1 VSTLNQ
7 KVGRENSLRA
17 RAEELFQEQWKKV
30 ILKTDQLFSRLM
42 LFQWVAAVA
51 MALIVS
57 PRTWSGQTSQV
68 NAHIWAAIFIGG
80 AITLFPIWMT
90 RVRPGAL
97 ATRYVISVGQMLMS
111 ALLIDLTGGR
121 IETHFHVFGSLVI
134 LSFYRDWRVLIP
146 ATLVVYLD
154 HILRGIYSPYS
165 VYGVLSASPWRS
177 IEHAGWVIFE
187 DIFLVI
193 SCLRN
198 VREMRFTANRAAALE
213 ESKRELEA
221 SVHANQLIMD
231 NSLDV
236 ICTTDYEGRFVTV
249 SAACEALWGYSPSE
263 LAGKRYIDFVYP
275 EDHSKS
281 RQASADIRT
290 GQTLIDFENR
300 YIHKDGSLV
309 YMTWSAYWS
318 EADKIVFAV
327 GRDIAARKH
336 AEQELQRHRDEQ
348 TRLILDTAYDAFV
361 AIDSEGKITTWNTQ
375 AESTFGWSRAE
386 AIGKK
391 LSETIIPPQYREGH
405 ERGLK
410 HFHATGQGPVLN
422 KRLELTALHRNG
434 REFPIEL
441 TIWPIKV
448 GDTCSFNAFIRDI
461 SERKAAEQARSHL
474 AAIVEFSDDAIF
486 SKDIEG
492 TILSWNDGAR
502 HLYGY
507 SAEEAIGRS
516 VSMLVP
522 PGQSDD
528 LDQILAKIKEGQPI
542 VQRDSVRVGKDGR
555 EIDVSISVSPVR
567 GVDGQVT
574 GASVIA
580 RNITERKRAEE
591 KFRSLLESAPDAVV
605 IVNKEGEIVLVNA
618 QTERLFGY
626 ERKEMLGGRAEM
638 LLPERLRGRDVDYS
652 EIFFTEP
659 HTHEM
664 DAGLELFGQRKDG
677 TEFPIE
683 ISRSPLETEEG
694 LLVSSAIR
702 DITSRKQTE
711 EAIQKAKLDAE
722 HANHAKSEFLSR
734 MSHELRTPLNAILG
748 FGQLLERHNPT
759 SEQRSRI
766 QHIVGAGRH
775 LLGLINEVLDISRIE
790 AGKLQMSLEPVL
802 LADTLEEAL
811 SLLRPFALERGIELV
826 CPAHVGADSYVMA
839 DLQRFKQVLL
849 NLITNAI
856 KYTPAGGRVVIS
868 YSSTAGKKVR
878 VAVTD
883 TGPGIAPDKLP
894 RLFTPFERLGAE
906 QTEVEGTGLGLTLSQ
921 RLMQA
926 MGGSIGVESRVGQ
939 GSTFWIELPHT
950 QSPLDSLSTRKTVT
964 LPNAADGEGQECTIL
979 YIEDNLSNLRLI
991 QEILAEHPNIKLL
1004 TAMQGQMGLDLA
1016 RQHSPDLV
1024 LLDLHLPD
1032 VPGSHVLAKLKAGEM
1047 TRDIPVVIV
1056 SADATYGQ
1064 IDRLMT
1070 AGARDY
1076 LTKPIDINKFLQ
1088 IVQEMPKH
1096 ANVRGNEKARPPR
1109 RRRVAGQDAVP
1120 TATRPP
1126 DPGVTIG

>member
-1 VSTLNQ
+1 LNQ
-7 KVGRENSLRA
+7 KVVREDSLRV

-30 ILKTDQLFSRLM
+30 ILKTDQLFARLM
-42 LFQWVAAVA
+42 LFQWVAALA
-51 MALIVS
+51 IALIVS
-57 PRTWSGQTSQV
+57 PRTWSGQASQV
-68 NAHIWAAIFIGG
+68 NVHIWAAIFIGG
-80 AITLFPIWMT
+80 AITLFPVWMT
-90 RVRPGAL
+90 RASPGSF
-97 ATRYVISVGQMLMS
+97 ATRNVIGVAQMLMS

-121 IETHFHVFGSLVI
+121 VETHFHVFGSLVI

-146 ATLVVYLD
+146 ATLVVYVD

-213 ESKRELEA
+213 ESKRELEV
-221 SVHANQLIMD
+221 SVQANQVIMD

-236 ICTTDYEGRFVTV
+236 ICATDDEGRFVTV
-249 SAACEALWGYSPSE
+249 SAASETLWGYTPAE
-263 LAGKRYIDFVYP
+263 LAGKRYIDLVLP
-275 EDHSKS
+275 EDHPKT
-281 RQASADIRT
+281 RQAAADIRT

-300 YIHKDGSLV
+300 YIRKDGSLV
-309 YMTWSAYWS
+309 YMMWSAYWS
-318 EADKIVFAV
+318 EADKTLFAV

-336 AEQELQRHRDEQ
+336 AEQELLRHRDEQ

-361 AIDSEGKITTWNTQ
+361 AIDSTGKITTWNTQ
-375 AESTFGWSRAE
+375 AEKTFGWPRQE
-386 AIGKK
+386 AIGQT
-391 LSETIIPPQYREGH
+391 LSETIIPPQYRQEH
-405 ERGLK
+405 MRGLK
-410 HFHATGQGPVLN
+410 QYQATGEGPVLN
-422 KRLELTALHRNG
+422 KRIEIAAQRRDG

-448 GDTCSFNAFIRDI
+448 GETYSFNAFIRDI
-461 SERKAAEQARSHL
+461 S
-474 AAIVEFSDDAIF
+474 
-486 SKDIEG
+486 
-492 TILSWNDGAR
+492 
-502 HLYGY
+502 
-507 SAEEAIGRS
+507 
-516 VSMLVP
+516 
-522 PGQSDD
+522 
-528 LDQILAKIKEGQPI
+528 
-542 VQRDSVRVGKDGR
+542 
-555 EIDVSISVSPVR
+555 
-567 GVDGQVT
+567 
-574 GASVIA
+574 
-580 RNITERKRAEE
+580 ERKRAEE

-626 ERKEMLGGRAEM
+626 ERKEMLGGRVEM
-638 LLPERLRGRDVDYS
+638 LMPERFRSHRDT
-652 EIFFTEP
+652 FFTQP
-659 HTHEM
+659 RTREM
-664 DAGLELFGQRKDG
+664 AVGLELFGQRKDG

-683 ISRSPLETEEG
+683 ISLSPLETEEG
-694 LLVSSAIR
+694 SLVSSAIR
-702 DITSRKQTE
+702 DITSRKQAE
-711 EAIQKAKLDAE
+711 EAIHNAKLDAE

-759 SEQRSRI
+759 PNQRTRI

-802 LADTLEEAL
+802 LADALEEAL
-811 SLLRPFALERGIELV
+811 SLLRPFALEGGIELV
-826 CPAHVGADSYVMA
+826 CPAHVGTDSYVMA

-878 VAVTD
+878 IAVTD
-883 TGPGIAPDKLP
+883 TGPGIAPEKLP

-921 RLMQA
+921 RLMHA
-926 MGGSIGVESRVGQ
+926 MGGSIGVESAVGQ

-950 QSPLDSLSTRKTVT
+950 QSPLDSLSKRKTVS
-964 LPNAADGEGQECTIL
+964 LPNAADEQDEERTVL

-991 QEILAEHPNIKLL
+991 EEILAEHPNIKLL
-1004 TAMQGQMGLDLA
+1004 TAMQGQMGIDLA

-1032 VPGSHVLAKLKAGEM
+1032 VPGSHVLAQLKAGEM

-1056 SADATYGQ
+1056 SADATHGQ
-1064 IDRLMT
+1064 IERLIT
-1070 AGARDY
+1070 AGAKDY

-1096 ANVRGNEKARPPR
+1096 ANVRGNEKARRTR
-1109 RRRVAGQDAVP
+1109 RRRPGQHVVP
-1120 TATRPP
+1120 TATAPP
-1126 DPGVTIG
+1126 DPGVAIR

>member
-1 VSTLNQ
+1 MSTLNQ
-7 KVGRENSLRA
+7 KVGRGDSLRA
-17 RAEELFQEQWKKV
+17 RAEELFQEQWQKV
-30 ILKTDQLFSRLM
+30 ILKTDQLFARLM

-51 MALIVS
+51 MAVIIS
-57 PRTWSGQTSQV
+57 PRTWSGQASQV
-68 NAHIWAAIFIGG
+68 NVHIWAAIFVGG
-80 AITLFPIWMT
+80 AITLFPVWMT
-90 RVRPGAL
+90 RASPGTF
-97 ATRYVISVGQMLMS
+97 ATRNVIAVAQMLMS

-121 IETHFHVFGSLVI
+121 VETHFHVFGSLVI
-134 LSFYRDWRVLIP
+134 LSFYRDWRVLIS
-146 ATLVVYLD
+146 ATLVVYVD
-154 HILRGIYSPYS
+154 HILRGIYWPYS

-213 ESKRELEA
+213 ESKRELEV
-221 SVHANQLIMD
+221 SVQANQVIMD

-236 ICTTDYEGRFVTV
+236 ICTSDDEGCFVTV
-249 SAACEALWGYSPSE
+249 SAACETLWGFTPAE
-263 LAGKRYIDFVYP
+263 LAGKRYIDLILP
-275 EDHSKS
+275 EDHPKT

-300 YIHKDGSLV
+300 YIRKDGSLV
-309 YMTWSAYWS
+309 YMMWSAYWS
-318 EADKIVFAV
+318 EADKTLFAV

-336 AEQELQRHRDEQ
+336 AEQELLRHRDEQ

-361 AIDSEGKITTWNTQ
+361 AIDSNGKITTWNTE
-375 AESTFGWSRAE
+375 AEKTFGWSRQE
-386 AIGKK
+386 AIGQT
-391 LSETIIPPQYREGH
+391 LSDTIIPPQYREAH
-405 ERGLK
+405 MRGLK
-410 HFHATGQGPVLN
+410 QYHATGEGPVLN
-422 KRLELTALHRNG
+422 KRIEITALRRDG

-448 GDTCSFNAFIRDI
+448 GETCSFNAFIRDI
-461 SERKAAEQARSHL
+461 SERK
-474 AAIVEFSDDAIF
+474 
-486 SKDIEG
+486 
-492 TILSWNDGAR
+492 
-502 HLYGY
+502 
-507 SAEEAIGRS
+507 
-516 VSMLVP
+516 
-522 PGQSDD
+522 
-528 LDQILAKIKEGQPI
+528 
-542 VQRDSVRVGKDGR
+542 
-555 EIDVSISVSPVR
+555 
-567 GVDGQVT
+567 
-574 GASVIA
+574 
-580 RNITERKRAEE
+580 RAEE
-591 KFRSLLESAPDAVV
+591 KFRGLLESAPDAVV

-626 ERKEMLGGRAEM
+626 ERKEMLGGRVEM
-638 LLPERLRGRDVDYS
+638 LMPERFRGHRDT
-652 EIFFTEP
+652 FFTQP
-659 HTHEM
+659 RTRKM
-664 DAGLELFGQRKDG
+664 GAALELFGQRKDG

-683 ISRSPLETEEG
+683 ISLSPLETEEG
-694 LLVSSAIR
+694 SLISSAIR
-702 DITSRKQTE
+702 DITSRKQAE

-759 SEQRSRI
+759 QEQRGRI

-790 AGKLQMSLEPVL
+790 AGMLQMSLEPVL
-802 LADTLEEAL
+802 LADALEEAM
-811 SLLRPFALERGIELV
+811 SLLRPFALEGGIELV

-868 YSSTAGKKVR
+868 HSSMAGRMVR
-878 VAVTD
+878 IAVTD
-883 TGPGIAPDKLP
+883 NGPGIAPDKLP

-921 RLMQA
+921 RLMHA
-926 MGGSIGVESRVGQ
+926 MGGSIGVESTVGQ

-950 QSPLDSLSTRKTVT
+950 QSPLDSLSQRKTVS
-964 LPNAADGEGQECTIL
+964 LPNAPDGQTEEERTVL

-991 QEILAEHPNIKLL
+991 EEILAEHPNIKLL

-1032 VPGSHVLAKLKAGEM
+1032 VPGSHVLAQLKAGEM

-1070 AGARDY
+1070 AGAREY
-1076 LTKPIDINKFLQ
+1076 LTKPIDINKFLR

-1096 ANVRGNEKARPPR
+1096 ANVRGNGNTSRTRRPR
-1109 RRRVAGQDAVP
+1109 SAGQHAVP
-1120 TATRPP
+1120 SATAPP
-1126 DPGVTIG
+1126 DPGVVIG

>member
-7 KVGRENSLRA
+7 KVGREDSLRA
-17 RAEELFQEQWKKV
+17 RAEELFREQWKKV
-30 ILKTDQLFSRLM
+30 ILKTDQLFARLM
-42 LFQWVAAVA
+42 LFQWVAALA
-51 MALIVS
+51 IALIVA
-57 PRTWSGQTSQV
+57 PRTWSGQASQV
-68 NAHIWAAIFIGG
+68 NVHIWAAIFIGG
-80 AITLFPIWMT
+80 AITLFPVWMT
-90 RVRPGAL
+90 RASPGTF
-97 ATRYVISVGQMLMS
+97 ATRNVIGVAQMLMS

-121 IETHFHVFGSLVI
+121 VETHFHVFGSLVI

-146 ATLVVYLD
+146 ATLVVYVD

-213 ESKRELEA
+213 ESKRELETA
-221 SVHANQLIMD
+221 VQENQVIMD

-236 ICTTDYEGRFVTV
+236 ICTADAEGRFVTV
-249 SAACEALWGYSPSE
+249 SAACEALWGYTPAE
-263 LAGKRYIDFVYP
+263 LAGKRYIDLVLP
-275 EDHSKS
+275 EDHPKT
-281 RQASADIRT
+281 RQSAADMTT
-290 GQTLIDFENR
+290 GQALIDFENR
-300 YIHKDGSLV
+300 YVRKDGSLV
-309 YMTWSAYWS
+309 YMLWSAYWS
-318 EADKIVFAV
+318 EADKTVFAV

-336 AEQELQRHRDEQ
+336 AEQELLRHRDEQ
-348 TRLILDTAYDAFV
+348 TRLILDTASDAFV
-361 AIDSEGKITTWNTQ
+361 AIDSNGKITTWNTQ
-375 AESTFGWSRAE
+375 AEKTFGWSRQE
-386 AIGKK
+386 AIGQM
-391 LSETIIPPQYREGH
+391 LSETIIPPQYRQAH
-405 ERGLK
+405 MRGLK
-410 HFHATGQGPVLN
+410 QYHATGEGSVLN
-422 KRLELTALHRNG
+422 KRIEITALRRDG

-448 GDTCSFNAFIRDI
+448 GETCSFNAFIRDI
-461 SERKAAEQARSHL
+461 S
-474 AAIVEFSDDAIF
+474 
-486 SKDIEG
+486 
-492 TILSWNDGAR
+492 
-502 HLYGY
+502 
-507 SAEEAIGRS
+507 
-516 VSMLVP
+516 
-522 PGQSDD
+522 
-528 LDQILAKIKEGQPI
+528 
-542 VQRDSVRVGKDGR
+542 
-555 EIDVSISVSPVR
+555 
-567 GVDGQVT
+567 
-574 GASVIA
+574 
-580 RNITERKRAEE
+580 ERKRAEE

-626 ERKEMLGGRAEM
+626 ERKEMLGGRVEM
-638 LLPERLRGRDVDYS
+638 LMPERFRGDRDT
-652 EIFFTEP
+652 FFTQP
-659 HTHEM
+659 RTGEM

-683 ISRSPLETEEG
+683 ISLSPLETEEG
-694 LLVSSAIR
+694 SLVSSAIR
-702 DITSRKQTE
+702 DITSRKQAE

-759 SEQRSRI
+759 PNQRTRI

-802 LADTLEEAL
+802 LADAVEEAL
-811 SLLRPFALERGIELV
+811 SLLRPFALEGGIELV
-826 CPAHVGADSYVMA
+826 CPPHLGADSYVMA

-868 YSSTAGKKVR
+868 YRSAARKKVR
-878 VAVTD
+878 IAVTD
-883 TGPGIAPDKLP
+883 TGPGIAADKLP

-926 MGGSIGVESRVGQ
+926 MGGSIGVESTLGQ

-950 QSPLDSLSTRKTVT
+950 QSPLDSLSRRKTVT
-964 LPNAADGEGQECTIL
+964 LPNAADEQGEERTVL

-991 QEILAEHPNIKLL
+991 EEILAEHPNIKLL
-1004 TAMQGQMGLDLA
+1004 TAMQGQMGIDLA

-1032 VPGSHVLAKLKAGEM
+1032 VPGSHVLAQLKAGEM

-1056 SADATYGQ
+1056 SADATHKQ
-1064 IDRLMT
+1064 IDRLMA

-1096 ANVRGNEKARPPR
+1096 ANVREDGKARRTKR
-1109 RRRVAGQDAVP
+1109 RRSAEQHVVP
-1120 TATRPP
+1120 TSTAPP
-1126 DPGVTIG
+1126 DPGVAIR

>member
-7 KVGRENSLRA
+7 KVGREDSLRA

-30 ILKTDQLFSRLM
+30 ILKTDQLFARLM
-42 LFQWVAAVA
+42 LFQWVAALA
-51 MALIVS
+51 IALIVS
-57 PRTWSGQTSQV
+57 PRTWSGQASQV
-68 NAHIWAAIFIGG
+68 NVHIWAAIFIGG
-80 AITLFPIWMT
+80 AITLFPVWMT
-90 RVRPGAL
+90 RVSPGTF
-97 ATRYVISVGQMLMS
+97 ATRNVIGVAQMLMS

-121 IETHFHVFGSLVI
+121 VETHFHVFGSLVI

-146 ATLVVYLD
+146 ATLVVYVD

-213 ESKRELEA
+213 GSKRELETA
-221 SVHANQLIMD
+221 VQENQVIMD

-236 ICTTDYEGRFVTV
+236 ICTADTEGRFVTV
-249 SAACEALWGYSPSE
+249 SAACETLWGYTPAE
-263 LAGKRYIDFVYP
+263 LAGKRYIDLVLP
-275 EDHSKS
+275 EDHPKT
-281 RQASADIRT
+281 RQAAADMMT
-290 GQTLIDFENR
+290 GQALIDFENR
-300 YIHKDGSLV
+300 YIRKDGSLV
-309 YMTWSAYWS
+309 YMMWSAYWS
-318 EADKIVFAV
+318 EADKTLFAV

-336 AEQELQRHRDEQ
+336 AEQELLRHRDEQ
-348 TRLILDTAYDAFV
+348 TRLILDTASDAFV
-361 AIDSEGKITTWNTQ
+361 AIDSNGKITTWNTQ
-375 AESTFGWSRAE
+375 AEKTFGWSTAE

-391 LSETIIPPQYREGH
+391 LSETIIPPQYREAH

-410 HFHATGQGPVLN
+410 HFQATGEGRVLN
-422 KRLELTALHRNG
+422 KRIEITALRRNG

-441 TIWPIKV
+441 TIWPIKL
-448 GDTCSFNAFIRDI
+448 GETCSFNAFIRDI
-461 SERKAAEQARSHL
+461 S
-474 AAIVEFSDDAIF
+474 
-486 SKDIEG
+486 
-492 TILSWNDGAR
+492 
-502 HLYGY
+502 
-507 SAEEAIGRS
+507 
-516 VSMLVP
+516 
-522 PGQSDD
+522 
-528 LDQILAKIKEGQPI
+528 
-542 VQRDSVRVGKDGR
+542 
-555 EIDVSISVSPVR
+555 
-567 GVDGQVT
+567 
-574 GASVIA
+574 
-580 RNITERKRAEE
+580 ERKRAEE

-626 ERKEMLGGRAEM
+626 ERKEMLGGRVEM
-638 LLPERLRGRDVDYS
+638 LMPERFRGQRDT
-652 EIFFTEP
+652 FFTQP
-659 HTHEM
+659 RTGEM
-664 DAGLELFGQRKDG
+664 DAGVELFGQRKDG

-683 ISRSPLETEEG
+683 ISLSPLETEEG
-694 LLVSSAIR
+694 SLVSSAIR
-702 DITSRKQTE
+702 DITSRKQAE
-711 EAIQKAKLDAE
+711 EAIQQAKLDAE

-759 SEQRSRI
+759 PNQRTRI

-790 AGKLQMSLEPVL
+790 AGKLQMSLEPVF
-802 LADTLEEAL
+802 LADAVEEAL
-811 SLLRPFALERGIELV
+811 SLLRPFALEGGIELV

-868 YSSTAGKKVR
+868 YRSAARKKVR
-878 VAVTD
+878 LAVTD

-906 QTEVEGTGLGLTLSQ
+906 QTDVEGTGLGLTLSQ

-926 MGGSIGVESRVGQ
+926 MGGSIGVESAVGQ

-950 QSPLDSLSTRKTVT
+950 QSPLDSLSRRKTVT
-964 LPNAADGEGQECTIL
+964 LLNAADEPGEERTVL

-991 QEILAEHPNIKLL
+991 EEILAEHPNIKLL

-1032 VPGSHVLAKLKAGEM
+1032 VPGSHVLAQLKAGEM

-1056 SADATYGQ
+1056 SADATHGQ
-1064 IDRLMT
+1064 IERLIT
-1070 AGARDY
+1070 AGAKDY
-1076 LTKPIDINKFLQ
+1076 LTKPIDINKFLR

-1096 ANVRGNEKARPPR
+1096 ANVRGNEKARRTR
-1109 RRRVAGQDAVP
+1109 RRRSAEQHVVP
-1120 TATRPP
+1120 TSTAPP
-1126 DPGVTIG
+1126 DPGVAIR